1 MLIGGLVYCLVYEY
15 VKINAIKI
23 PTWVVC
29 SRNNSCHRGRRWCVP
44 TKSIVQ
50 HQRIPLNDK
59 ILDSDIPCRLK
70 PCFKSLCLSFQRS
83 QRCIYLP
90 NALVYIIYSIRESIT
105 CLIWTILKKRKRKK
119 KTHEDR
125 WRETTGDTHSIPK
138 SSKIQINKKEKRN
151 PNCQVFM
158 FSPNW
163 FLIMSF
169 PPFKC
174 KIKAGKEGK
183 KKKKI

>member
-1 MLIGGLVYCLVYEY
+1 MGWSIAWSTSMW
-15 VKINAIKI
+15 KINAITI
-23 PTWVVC
+23 PTHHFHT
-29 SRNNSCHRGRRWCVP
+29 RNNSCHRGRRWCVP

-105 CLIWTILKKRKRKK
+105 CLIWTILKKKK
-119 KTHEDR
+119 KRHMK
-125 WRETTGDTHSIPK
+125 TGGMKLLVTRIVFQNHQK
-138 SSKIQINKKEKRN
+138 SK
-151 PNCQVFM
+151 
-158 FSPNW
+158 
-163 FLIMSF
+163 LT
-169 PPFKC
+169 
-174 KIKAGKEGK
+174 K
-183 KKKKI
+183 KKKETLIAKYLCFPQIGS